1 MKRQQIRRL
10 ILFASLLLF
19 PVTMW
24 YFSPAIIIMAI
35 AQHILNG
42 SFFVFL
48 LMLILSLFMGRSFC
62 GYLCPAG
69 GLQEC
74 AANINSKPARQGKR
88 RVIKYIIWAIWI
100 SVIIIS
106 FILGKGAVTAD
117 IFYMT
122 DHGVSV
128 TDISNYVI
136 YYAVILLL
144 LLPSLIH
151 GRRAA
156 CHYICWMAPFMI
168 IGEKIGQKLHIPQ
181 IHVTAD
187 NGKCIS
193 CKKCESVCPMGLK
206 VEQMVKENNNCK
218 CIDCIQCGACIDS
231 CPRDVLSYSWKKE
244 RRADLS

>member
-1 MKRQQIRRL
+1 MKRQRIRKL
-10 ILFASLLLF
+10 IIFISLLLF

-24 YFSPAIIIMAI
+24 YFSPAIIIMGM
-35 AQHILNG
+35 AQHVLNG

-48 LMLILSLFMGRSFC
+48 LMLVLSMFMGRSFC

-74 AANINSKPARQGKR
+74 SAIINDKPAKQGKR
-88 RVIKYIIWAIWI
+88 RLIKYVIWTIWI
-100 SVIIIS
+100 VVVVIS
-106 FILGKGAVTAD
+106 FILGKGNVSVD
-117 IFYMT
+117 ILYMT

-128 TDISNYVI
+128 TAIQNYVI

-151 GRRAA
+151 GKRAA

-168 IGEKIGQKLHIPQ
+168 IGEKVGQKLHIPQ

-193 CKKCESVCPMGLK
+193 CNKCDSVCPMGLSVQK
-206 VEQMVKENNNCK
+206 MVNENNHCQ
-218 CIDCIQCGACIDS
+218 CPDCIMCGACVDN
-231 CPRDVLSYSWKKE
+231 CPKNVLSYSWKKE
-244 RRADLS
+244 R